1 MTFTLARMKFGLFLQ
16 PFHHPSDDPTDALH
30 RDLDLIAHLDS
41 LGFAEAW
48 IGEHHSTGW
57 ENIAAPE
64 VFIAAAAERTNRIR
78 FGTGVVQLGLH
89 HPLVVL
95 DRMIMLDH
103 LTRGR
108 VTFGMGVGG
117 GIPSDLTVFGL
128 SKEAAGVRMEESID
142 VMMRLLEEDEPVSV
156 TSDWFELK
164 DTTLQLRPYTEPH
177 MPFAVAST
185 HRPNVEFMG
194 RTGGKVLMGPLP
206 GRVPEVFENL
216 QRGAEPAGKDASRD
230 QIELSY
236 MLHVAETRDNAMEAF
251 REGAIRERYEF
262 VSGVNGTPEP
272 DGSPEDWYAGYVE
285 SNLIGSP
292 ADVIEKIE
300 SIQEESGGIG
310 GMIFMTR
317 EWAGIEANRESWRI
331 FAEEVAPKFA

>member
-1 MTFTLARMKFGLFLQ
+1 MRFGLFLQ
-16 PFHHPSDDPTDALH
+16 PFHHPSEDPTLALH
-30 RDLDLIAHLDS
+30 RDLELVGHLEA
-41 LGFAEAW
+41 LGFDEAW

-64 VFIAAAAERTNRIR
+64 VFIAAAAQDTTRMS

-89 HPLVVL
+89 HPLVAL

-128 SKEAAGVRMEESID
+128 TKDIAGRRMEQSID
-142 VMMRLLEEDEPVSV
+142 VMMRLLSGDEPVTAV
-156 TSDWFELK
+156 SDWFELREA
-164 DTTLQLRPYTEPH
+164 TLQLRPYTQPH
-177 MPFAVAST
+177 LPLAVAST
-185 HRPNVEFMG
+185 HPSNVEFMG

-206 GRVPEVFENL
+206 GRVSAVLQDL
-216 QRGAEPAGKDASRD
+216 QRGAEQSGREASRD

-236 MLHVAETRDNAMEAF
+236 MMHVAETRDEAIAGF
-251 REGAIRERYEF
+251 KQGAIAERYEF
-262 VSGVNGTPEP
+262 VSGVNGSPEP
-272 DGSPEDWYAGYVE
+272 QTSPEEWYAGYVE
-285 SNLIGSP
+285 TNLIGAP

-300 SIQEESGGIG
+300 RIQQESGGVG
-310 GMIFMTR
+310 GLIFMTR
-317 EWAGIEANRESWRI
+317 EWAGVEANRESWRL
-331 FAEEVAPKFA
+331 FAQEVAPKFA

>member
-1 MTFTLARMKFGLFLQ
+1 M
-16 PFHHPSDDPTDALH
+16 H
-30 RDLDLIAHLDS
+30 RDLDLITHLDS
-41 LGFAEAW
+41 LGFDEAW
-48 IGEHHSTGW
+48 VGEHHSTGW

-64 VFIAAAAERTNRIR
+64 AFIAAAAEHTSRIR
-78 FGTGVVQLGLH
+78 FGTGVLQLGLH

-128 SKEAAGVRMEESID
+128 TKETAGARMEESID
-142 VMMRLLEEDEPVSV
+142 VIMRLLEDNEPVSAS
-156 TSDWFELK
+156 SDWFELR
-164 DTTLQLRPYTEPH
+164 DATLQLRPYTEPH

-185 HRPNVEFMG
+185 HTPNVEFMG
-194 RTGGKVLMGPLP
+194 RTGGKVLLGPLP
-206 GRVPEVFENL
+206 GRVPEVLEDL
-216 QRGAEPAGKDASRD
+216 RRGAEQTGRTASRD

-236 MLHVAETRDNAMEAF
+236 MLHVAPTRSEAVDAF
-251 REGAIRERYEF
+251 KEGAIRERYEF

-272 DGSPEDWYAGYVE
+272 DGSPEDWYAGYVDA
-285 SNLIGSP
+285 NLIGSP
-292 ADVIEKIE
+292 ADVIETIE
-300 SIQEESGGIG
+300 RIQEESGGVG

-317 EWAGIEANRESWRI
+317 DWAGIEANRESWRI
-331 FAEEVAPKFA
+331 FAEEVAPKFT